1 MVSAHGNTM
10 PEEKAA
16 QESTVCL
23 GVISGAHGIRGEVKI
38 KAFGEDPLAIGGYGP
53 LSDETGGTTVE
64 ITTVRPNKGGV
75 VARIKGVGDRNQAE
89 ALKGLMLYVERSA
102 LPEAAQDEYY
112 HADLVGL
119 SVELSD
125 GKPMG
130 QVIAVQDFGAGP
142 MLEIR
147 LSGSSQTGGQTESKT
162 GGKTESKAGGK
173 MRAKA
178 ENTLLAPF
186 TRETVPE
193 VDLTGGRLVLD
204 PPPGLLDGPEGGP
217 ESGRKTRR
225 GGNRK

>member
-1 MVSAHGNTM
+1 M

-16 QESTVCL
+16 QESKVCL

-38 KAFGEDPLAIGGYGP
+38 KAFGEDPLAIGAYGP
-53 LSDETGGTTVE
+53 LSGETGGTTVE

-75 VARIKGVGDRNQAE
+75 IARIKGIEDRTQAE
-89 ALKGLMLYVERSA
+89 ALKGLKLYVERSA
-102 LPEAAQDEYY
+102 LPDAAEDEYY

-130 QVIAVQDFGAGP
+130 KVIAVQDFGAGP

-147 LSGSSQTGGQTESKT
+147 LSGPAQTGA
-162 GGKTESKAGGK
+162 KAGT
-173 MRAKA
+173 KA

-186 TRETVPE
+186 TREIVPE
-193 VDLTGGRLVLD
+193 VDLAGGRLVLD
-204 PPPGLLDGPEGGP
+204 PPPGLLEGPKPAKRGHGRGGP
-217 ESGRKTRR
+217 T
-225 GGNRK
+225 

>member
-1 MVSAHGNTM
+1 M
-10 PEEKAA
+10 PQEKAA
-16 QESTVCL
+16 QESKVCL

-38 KAFGEDPLAIGGYGP
+38 KAFGEDPLAIGAYGP
-53 LSDETGGTTVE
+53 LSDETGSTTVE
-64 ITTVRPNKGGV
+64 ITTVRPSKGGV

-89 ALKGLMLYVERSA
+89 ALKGLKLFVARSA
-102 LPEAAQDEYY
+102 LPEAAEDEYY

-147 LSGSSQTGGQTESKT
+147 LSGASKT
-162 GGKTESKAGGK
+162 AGKSEGKTG
-173 MRAKA
+173 AKA

-186 TRETVPE
+186 TRDIVPE
-193 VDLTGGRLVLD
+193 VDLAGGRLVLD
-204 PPPGLLDGPEGGP
+204 PPPGLLEEPGQARQ
-217 ESGRKTRR
+217 GRGKRSRT
-225 GGNRK
+225 

>member
-1 MVSAHGNTM
+1 M
-10 PEEKAA
+10 PEEKSA
-16 QESTVCL
+16 QESKVCL

-38 KAFGEDPLAIGGYGP
+38 KAFGEDPLAIAGYGP

-147 LSGSSQTGGQTESKT
+147 LSGSSQPGGQTGGQTESQTGGQT
-162 GGKTESKAGGK
+162 GGKAESKARGK

-217 ESGRKTRR
+217 EGGRKTRR